1 MRLVHHELSKGIEI
15 ESYLEPVWDFH
26 NGREIVVI
34 IRSQTVKNQNLQFFT
49 DSNGYYM
56 EKRTIGQNNGVIT
69 LNDIPVASNYYP
81 MNSAFY
87 IEDQESDHRL
97 TVMTDRAQ
105 GVTSLKPGEMEIMV
119 HRVTNRDDWKGL
131 GELFYEKD
139 QGQPIRVSTRHF
151 LIHSAPSKISLISP
165 LIYYR

>member
-1 MRLVHHELSKGIEI
+1 M
-15 ESYLEPVWDFH
+15 
-26 NGREIVVI
+26 
-34 IRSQTVKNQNLQFFT
+34 KNQNLQFST

-87 IEDQESDHRL
+87 IEDQESDRRL

-105 GVTSLKPGEMEIMV
+105 GVTSLKPGEMEIMI
-119 HRVTNRDDWKGL
+119 HRVTNRDDSKGV
-131 GELFYEKD
+131 GEDLDEKEKYD
-139 QGQPIRVSTRHF
+139 SSLPIKVSTRHF
-151 LIHSAPSKISLISP
+151 LIHSAPSIIRF
-165 LIYYR
+165 I